1 MVKLWRNIKFVFGI
15 GVDHLGIHNDR
26 WHNWSQGGHDMADE
40 MQFVVFKLKVGDQI
54 SEYAVSI
61 TRVQEI
67 IPLPIPT
74 RLPQVPDF
82 VEGIINLR
90 GKIIP
95 IIDLKKRFAMGGAV
109 ATKDSRSVIIEMDG
123 QIIGIIVDEVNE
135 VLRLSSDQIEAP
147 PAVIGGITAEYLTG
161 VGKLED
167 RLLIL
172 LDVDKIF
179 NEYEKAEIMN
189 VSS

>member
-1 MVKLWRNIKFVFGI
+1 
-15 GVDHLGIHNDR
+15 
-26 WHNWSQGGHDMADE
+26 MADE
-40 MQFVVFKLKVGDQI
+40 MQFVVFKLIDGEQV
-54 SEYAVSI
+54 SEYAISI

-67 IPLPIPT
+67 IPMPVPT

-82 VEGIINLR
+82 IEGIINLR

-95 IIDLKKRFAMGGAV
+95 IIDLKKRFSMGASV
-109 ATKDSRSVIIEMDG
+109 TNKESRSVIIDMDG
-123 QIIGIIVDEVNE
+123 QTIGITVDEVNE
-135 VLRLSSDQIEAP
+135 VLRLTPEKIEAP

-167 RLLIL
+167 RLLII

-179 NEYEKAEIMN
+179 TEYEKAEIIN
-189 VSS
+189 TSSRI